1 MSLESDFKFEKFE
14 EYFGDIGQVRKIIND
29 CGHCG
34 SKLVLTH
41 LSDYKNLI
49 IQETARCPECGQG
62 KRKIIHIIN

>member
-29 CGHCG
+29 CGQCG

-49 IQETARCPECGQG
+49 ILTLFDFVYFYHLIASESIQ
-62 KRKIIHIIN
+62 